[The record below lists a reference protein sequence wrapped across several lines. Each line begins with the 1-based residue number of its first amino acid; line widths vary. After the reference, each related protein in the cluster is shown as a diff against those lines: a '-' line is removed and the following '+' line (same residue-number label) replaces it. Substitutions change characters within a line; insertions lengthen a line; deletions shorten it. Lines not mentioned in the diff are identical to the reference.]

1 MPTPKTCAALPPTLP
16 TPHHHQDADKRWIA
30 LAPMD
35 GVTDHVF
42 RTLITE
48 GYNGQSGIDICVTE
62 FVRVTDQ
69 KIPDAVFLRH
79 CPELEQGSRT
89 PSGTPVMVQLLGGA
103 ALPMAQAAKRA
114 VELGAAGI
122 DINFGC
128 PAKTVNRHDGGASL
142 LRAPERIAKVCAA
155 VRAEVP
161 DHLPVSAKIRLGWDS
176 DQDLEALATAAQEG
190 GASWLTIHARTKAQM
205 YRPPVNW
212 RALRRACRA
221 IDIPVVANGDIFDP
235 SSDQQCRIQ
244 SDCASVMIGRGIMA
258 DPGIFLRLRGK
269 NIAKWNLQELAPL
282 WSLYGERMISAN
294 AARVHPLGRV
304 KQWVRMAAQIRDEL
318 KPAFDQI
325 KRLQDWE
332 CAKELLD
339 SWAASSAPE
348 EGAQLRLHRLPKRAT
363 LPSRAA
369 PP

>member
-1 MPTPKTCAALPPTLP
+1 MPTSSPRAALPPTLP
-16 TPHHHQDADKRWIA
+16 TPHHHQDAAKRWIA

-48 GYNGQSGIDICVTE
+48 GYGGQSGIDICVTE

-79 CPELEQGSRT
+79 CPELEHGSRT

-103 ALPMAQAAKRA
+103 PLPMAQAAKRA
-114 VELGAAGI
+114 VQLGTAGI

-142 LRAPERIAKVCAA
+142 LRAPERIAQVCAA

-176 DQDLEALATAAQEG
+176 AEGLEALAIAAQEG
-190 GASWLTIHARTKAQM
+190 AASWLTIHARTKAQM

-212 RALRRACRA
+212 RALRRARKS

-235 SSDQQCRIQ
+235 ASDRQCRAQ

-258 DPGIFLRLRGK
+258 DPGIFLRLRGQD
-269 NIAKWNLQELAPL
+269 IPSWSLQDLAPL
-282 WSLYGERMISAN
+282 WLLYGERMISAN

-304 KQWVRMAAQIRDEL
+304 KQWVRMAAQIRDEV

-325 KRLQDWE
+325 KRLQNWDQ
-332 CAKELLD
+332 AKELL
-339 SWAASSAPE
+339 STWAASSTDE
-348 EGAQLRLHRLPKRAT
+348 DEDELRLHRSPKAAIVA
-363 LPSRAA
+363 SRAA
-369 PP
+369 TP